1 MNKLAVLAAML
12 AMLGGNAWA
21 QTSVVD
27 RIRAIESDPK
37 ALRAAID
44 AGQRVTSFCANCHG
58 EEGTSKLPEVPNL
71 AGQNPAYLLE
81 QVRKFDVGERKDAFM
96 QGLIHALKEEERLQ
110 AVIFF
115 ASKKPLPGKG
125 DAVEVA
131 KGKALFSKLCV
142 RCHGEQAYGNEKI
155 PRIASQ
161 KQTYLQLSIIRYR
174 DRTGERREPLM
185 TAATSQLKDED
196 VRAIANY
203 LTTLP

>member
-1 MNKLAVLAAML
+1 MNKWTMLAAML
-12 AMLGGNAWA
+12 ATLAGNAWA

-27 RIRAIESDPK
+27 KIRAIESDPK
-37 ALRAAID
+37 ALRSAID
-44 AGQRVTSFCANCHG
+44 AGQKVTSFCANCHG

-81 QVRKFDVGERKDAFM
+81 QVRKFDVGERKDPFM
-96 QGLIHALKEEERLQ
+96 QGLIHALKEDERLQ

-115 ASKKPLPGKG
+115 SSKKPQPGVG
-125 DAVEVA
+125 DPAEVA
-131 KGKALFSKLCV
+131 KGKVLFSKLCV
-142 RCHGEQAYGNEKI
+142 RCHGEQARGNEKI

-161 KQTYLQLSIIRYR
+161 KLNYLQLSIIRYR

-185 TAATSQLKDED
+185 TAATSQLKNED

-203 LTTLP
+203 LTTVP